1 MFSNK
6 WFTNLGENKMKQ
18 IINKE
23 DKAVSPIIATILLI
37 AITVVLA
44 ATLYTV
50 LGGFTKGLSSGNP
63 TASIS
68 FVESSPDNYSL
79 SVNSI
84 SGNVSLSSV
93 VLQVFNGT
101 YSGSIN
107 LGTAPVNGNIT
118 GLGAASNTHSLN
130 NVTYIINKGGSK
142 YLTPTTSVSLANDQG
157 QAHIRWG
164 NVTITSII
172 LKDISTNSALT
183 TSTPPSPS
191 IIVAQAV
198 FRND

>member
-1 MFSNK
+1 
-6 WFTNLGENKMKQ
+6 MKQ

-68 FVESSPDNYSL
+68 FVETSPFNYSL
-79 SVNSI
+79 SVNSV
-84 SGNVSLSSV
+84 SGNVSLSIV
-93 VLQVFNGT
+93 DLQVFNGT
-101 YSGSIN
+101 YTASIN
-107 LGTAPVNGNIT
+107 LGTPVKSGTMT
-118 GLGAASNTHSLN
+118 GLGLNTSKGKYTFSGTGVLN
-130 NVTYIINKGGSK
+130 YTINNGGSK
-142 YLTPTTSVSLANDQG
+142 YLTPTTSISLTNNNSITSGIGKVS
-157 QAHIRWG
+157 
-164 NVTITSII
+164 ITSII

>member
-1 MFSNK
+1 
-6 WFTNLGENKMKQ
+6 MKQ

-79 SVNSI
+79 SVNSV

-101 YSGSIN
+101 YTGSIN
-107 LGTAPVNGNIT
+107 LGTPSATGNIT
-118 GLGAASNTHSLN
+118 GLGVSAKSGN
-130 NVTYIINKGGSK
+130 NVTYTINNGGSK
-142 YLTPTTSVSLANDQG
+142 YLSPTTSVSLVNNHGKNKAF
-157 QAHIRWG
+157 WG

-183 TSTPPSPS
+183 TSTPPAPS
-191 IIVAQAV
+191 IIVAQAL
-198 FRND
+198 FRNE

>member
-1 MFSNK
+1 
-6 WFTNLGENKMKQ
+6 MKQ

-68 FVESSPDNYSL
+68 FVETSPFNYSL
-79 SVNSI
+79 SVNSV

-93 VLQVFNGT
+93 DLQVFNGT
-101 YSGSIN
+101 YTASIN
-107 LGTAPVNGNIT
+107 LGTPVKSGTMT
-118 GLGAASNTHSLN
+118 GLGLNTSKGKYTFSGTGVLN
-130 NVTYIINKGGSK
+130 YTINNGGSK
-142 YLTPTTSVSLANDQG
+142 YLTPTTSISLTNNNSITSGIGKVS
-157 QAHIRWG
+157 
-164 NVTITSII
+164 ITSII

>member
-1 MFSNK
+1 
-6 WFTNLGENKMKQ
+6 MKQ

-68 FVESSPDNYSL
+68 FVETSPYNYSI
-79 SVNSI
+79 SVNSV

-93 VLQVFNGT
+93 VLQVYNGT
-101 YSGSIN
+101 YTASVN
-107 LGTAPVNGNIT
+107 LGSTSTTFLG
-118 GLGAASNTHSLN
+118 GLGVASSSTSASHGIHPGLGYTLN
-130 NVTYIINKGGSK
+130 GGST
-142 YLTPTTSVSLANDQG
+142 YLSATTSISLTNNGSKSSSGTTYSNA
-157 QAHIRWG
+157 G
-164 NVTITSII
+164 NVTITSMIM
-172 LKDISTNSALT
+172 KDISTNSALT

-191 IIVAQAV
+191 IVVVQAV

>member
-1 MFSNK
+1 
-6 WFTNLGENKMKQ
+6 MKQ

-68 FVESSPDNYSL
+68 FTETSPHNYSI
-79 SVNSI
+79 SVNSV

-93 VLQVFNGT
+93 VLQVYNGT
-101 YSGSIN
+101 ETGSIN
-107 LGTAPVNGNIT
+107 LGTSSSSGVIT
-118 GLGAASNTHSLN
+118 LSGSSNSLN
-130 NVTYIINKGGSK
+130 DKLNYSISGGSTYLSATTSISLTNYRTSGHVTYGN
-142 YLTPTTSVSLANDQG
+142 VSL
-157 QAHIRWG
+157 
-164 NVTITSII
+164 TSII
-172 LKDISTNSALT
+172 LKDTSTNSALT
-183 TSTPPSPS
+183 TSTPPAPS